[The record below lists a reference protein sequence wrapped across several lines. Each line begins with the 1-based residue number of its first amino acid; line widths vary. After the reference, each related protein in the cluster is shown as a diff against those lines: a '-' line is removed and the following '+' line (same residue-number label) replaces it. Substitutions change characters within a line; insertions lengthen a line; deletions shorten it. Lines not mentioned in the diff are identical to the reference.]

1 MKWYRVHK
9 EKPNT
14 PHSIDWNGLIPKHI
28 AIMMDGNGRWATRR
42 GLPRSAGHYAGMQ
55 TMRETISMCHKN
67 GIASLTLYAFSTENW
82 KRPKEEVDYI
92 ISLVVEFVQDTTV
105 QELNRNNI
113 KVNFIG
119 DISKFPEETQEAMRK
134 VVELTQTNS
143 GMAVYFAMNYGGKN
157 DIVQAIKT
165 YIVENNE
172 ENKETSEI
180 SEAEFEKFLYTGL
193 NPAPDLL
200 IRTSG
205 EKRLSNFL
213 LWQAA
218 YSELWFTD
226 VMWPDFN
233 EQLLYESILD
243 YQQRKQR
250 ALDDITQ

>member
-9 EKPNT
+9 EKHNT
-14 PHSIDWNGLIPKHI
+14 THSIDWNGLVPKHI

-92 ISLVVEFVQDTTV
+92 ISLVVEFVQDATV
-105 QELNRNNI
+105 QELNQNNI

-134 VVELTQTNS
+134 VVELTQANS

-157 DIVQAIKT
+157 DVVQAIKS
-165 YIVENNE
+165 YIED
-172 ENKETSEI
+172 NKETSEI
-180 SEAEFEKFLYTGL
+180 SEAEFETFLYTGQ

-218 YSELWFTD
+218 YAELWFTD

-233 EQLLYESILD
+233 EQLLYESIQD

-250 ALDDITQ
+250 ALDD

>member
-1 MKWYRVHK
+1 LKWHRVLK
-9 EKPNT
+9 EKPNVKD
-14 PHSIDWNGLIPKHI
+14 SIDWNGLIPKHI

-67 GIASLTLYAFSTENW
+67 GISSLTLYAFSTENW
-82 KRPKEEVDYI
+82 KRPREEVDYI

-105 QELNRNNI
+105 QELNQNNI
-113 KVNFIG
+113 RVDFIG

-134 VVELTQTNS
+134 VVELTQANS
-143 GMAVYFAMNYGGKN
+143 GMAVYFAMNYGGKS
-157 DIVQAIKT
+157 DIVQAIKLC
-165 YIVENNE
+165 IE
-172 ENKETSEI
+172 ENKDTSEI
-180 SEAEFEKFLYTGL
+180 SEAEFEKFLYTGQ

-250 ALDDITQ
+250 ALDDVTQ

>member
-1 MKWYRVHK
+1 MKRHRVHK
-9 EKPNT
+9 EKT
-14 PHSIDWNGLIPKHI
+14 DIAHSIDWNGLIPKHI

-67 GIASLTLYAFSTENW
+67 GITSLTLYAFSTENW

-92 ISLVVEFVQDTTV
+92 ISLVVEFVQDATV
-105 QELNRNNI
+105 QELNQNNI
-113 KVNFIG
+113 KVHFIG
-119 DISKFPEETQEAMRK
+119 DISRFPEETQEAMHK
-134 VVELTQTNS
+134 VVKLTQANS

-157 DIVQAIKT
+157 DIVQAIKS
-165 YIVENNE
+165 YIEVNIEQ
-172 ENKETSEI
+172 NKDTSEI
-180 SEAEFEKFLYTGL
+180 SEAEFETFLYTGL

-233 EQLLYESILD
+233 EQLLYESIRD

-250 ALDDITQ
+250 ALDDITT

>member
-1 MKWYRVHK
+1 MKWLCVHK
-9 EKPNT
+9 EDHDIRKT
-14 PHSIDWNGLIPKHI
+14 IDWNGYLPKHI

-55 TMRETISMCHKN
+55 TMRETISMCHRN

-92 ISLVVEFVQDTTV
+92 INLVIEFVEDATV
-105 QELNRNNI
+105 LELNQNNI
-113 KVNFIG
+113 KVEFIG
-119 DISKFPEETQEAMRK
+119 DISKFPLDTQEAMRK
-134 VVELTQTNS
+134 VVDLTQANS
-143 GMAVYFAMNYGGKN
+143 GMTVYFAMNYGGKS
-157 DIVQAIKT
+157 DIVQAIKLC
-165 YIVENNE
+165 VEEHNDVS
-172 ENKETSEI
+172 KI
-180 SEAEFEKFLYTGL
+180 SEAEFEKFLYTGH

-218 YSELWFTD
+218 YAELWFTD

-233 EQLLYESILD
+233 EQLLYAAIHD
-243 YQQRKQR
+243 YQQRKLR
-250 ALDDITQ
+250 ALDA

>member
-1 MKWYRVHK
+1 MKWLRVQK
-9 EKPNT
+9 KDKDIRE
-14 PHSIDWNGLIPKHI
+14 SIDWNGYLPEHI

-55 TMRETISMCHKN
+55 TMRETISMCHQN

-92 ISLVVEFVQDTTV
+92 IGLVIEFVQDTTV
-105 QELNRNNI
+105 QELNQNNI

-119 DISKFPEETQEAMRK
+119 DISKFPLDTQEAMRK
-134 VVELTQTNS
+134 VVDLTQDNS
-143 GMAVYFAMNYGGKN
+143 GMAVYFAMNYGGKS
-157 DIVQAIKT
+157 DIVQAIKLC
-165 YIVENNE
+165 VKQ
-172 ENKETSEI
+172 NKDVSEI
-180 SEAEFEKFLYTGL
+180 SEVEFGKLLYTGQ

-218 YSELWFTD
+218 YAELWFTD

-250 ALDDITQ
+250 ALEDE